1 MKNNCLYRK
10 LPDETLFA
18 LIKENDQEA
27 FGEIYSRYWNY
38 LTSSAAKH
46 LQNWQ
51 KAEDMVQEILI
62 SLYNRRHTLEFS
74 VSIRAYLSQALK
86 FKIMN
91 EFRSK
96 SVRDTYQKT
105 IHYTCAGSAQTNVYH
120 VCESKELASNI
131 NRSIDSL
138 PEKCREVFMLSRS
151 EDLSYK
157 DISGH
162 LGISVSTVEKH
173 ISKALKV
180 LRTSL
185 EFQGF
190 SIN

>member
-1 MKNNCLYRK
+1 
-10 LPDETLFA
+10 
-18 LIKENDQEA
+18 
-27 FGEIYSRYWNY
+27 
-38 LTSSAAKH
+38 
-46 LQNWQ
+46 
-51 KAEDMVQEILI
+51 
-62 SLYNRRHTLEFS
+62 
-74 VSIRAYLSQALK
+74 
-86 FKIMN
+86 
-91 EFRSK
+91 
-96 SVRDTYQKT
+96 
-105 IHYTCAGSAQTNVYH
+105 
-120 VCESKELASNI
+120 
-131 NRSIDSL
+131 L

>member
-1 MKNNCLYRK
+1 MKNNCLYAD
-10 LPDETLFA
+10 LPDENLFT
-18 LIKENDQEA
+18 LIKGNDQRA
-27 FGEIYSRYWNY
+27 FAEIYSRYWIY
-38 LTSSAAKH
+38 LTASAAKH
-46 LQNWQ
+46 TQNWQ
-51 KAEDMVQEILI
+51 KTEDMVQEILI
-62 SLYNRRHTLEFS
+62 SLYNRRHTIEFS

-96 SVRDTYQKT
+96 CVRDTYRNT
-105 IHYTCAGSAQTNVYH
+105 VHHVYAGSIQTNVCHLY
-120 VCESKELASNI
+120 ESKELANNI

-180 LRTSL
+180 LRTNL
-185 EFQGF
+185 EFEGF
-190 SIN
+190 SFN

>member
-1 MKNNCLYRK
+1 MKNKCVYTD

-18 LIKENDQEA
+18 LIKENDQKA
-27 FGEIYSRYWNY
+27 FGEIYSRYWIY

-46 LQNWQ
+46 FPDWQ

-62 SLYNRRHTLEFS
+62 SLYNRRNTLEFS

-96 SVRDTYQKT
+96 AVRDAYQKT
-105 IHYTCAGSAQTNVYH
+105 IHYLYAGSAQTNVYH
-120 VCESKELASNI
+120 ECESKELACNI
-131 NRSIDSL
+131 NRSINSL
-138 PEKCREVFMLSRS
+138 PEKCRQVFMLSRS

-173 ISKALKV
+173 VSKALKV
-180 LRTSL
+180 LRTSI
-185 EFQGF
+185 EFEDF

>member
-1 MKNNCLYRK
+1 
-10 LPDETLFA
+10 
-18 LIKENDQEA
+18 
-27 FGEIYSRYWNY
+27 
-38 LTSSAAKH
+38 
-46 LQNWQ
+46 
-51 KAEDMVQEILI
+51 
-62 SLYNRRHTLEFS
+62 
-74 VSIRAYLSQALK
+74 
-86 FKIMN
+86 
-91 EFRSK
+91 
-96 SVRDTYQKT
+96 
-105 IHYTCAGSAQTNVYH
+105 VYH

>member
-1 MKNNCLYRK
+1 MKNNCLYPN

-27 FGEIYSRYWNY
+27 FGEIYSRYWIY

-51 KAEDMVQEILI
+51 NAEDVVQEILI
-62 SLYNRRHTLEFS
+62 SLYNRRHSLEFS

-105 IHYTCAGSAQTNVYH
+105 IHYTYAGSTQTNAYH
-120 VCESKELASNI
+120 LCETKDLAYNI

-138 PEKCREVFMLSRS
+138 PEKCRQAFMLSRS
-151 EDLSYK
+151 KDLSYK

-185 EFQGF
+185 EIQGF